1 MRGILFVVATS
12 LIAVAPAA
20 ANAQAPAAQAQAVVV
35 TGSKGPD
42 ANKIVCKSED
52 TIGSRLGNKKVCLTV
67 QEWKERADYYR
78 DQTETWQRMAPARS
92 SGD

>member
-1 MRGILFVVATS
+1 MRKILFIVATS

-20 ANAQAPAAQAQAVVV
+20 ANAQATTSQPQPIVV

-42 ANKIVCKSED
+42 ANKIVCKSQE
-52 TIGSRLGNKKVCLTV
+52 TIGSRLGAKKVCMTV
-67 QEWKERADYYR
+67 QEWKEQADFYR
-78 DQTETWQRMAPARS
+78 DQTETWQRQSPARS

>member
-12 LIAVAPAA
+12 LVAVAPAA
-20 ANAQAPAAQAQAVVV
+20 AIAQTATSEPQPITV

-42 ANKIVCKSED
+42 ANKIVCKTED